1 MELSDTTA
9 WGFNAA
15 NGIELSYARQAS
27 RLGKAVLEVEQFAGV
42 VKSLVSLPMHVQ
54 MKYLEA
60 SLHGNEDAHK
70 DIEKLITH
78 WLKGEIHQ
86 MYSAARKESEGDP
99 DLSEIADYIY
109 DERNIGMLEHIES
122 YLTQPETTT
131 VMVGALHLGGPKGLI
146 NLLTEKGYLV
156 QQLNQSGEPL

>member
-1 MELSDTTA
+1 MGFTALSIGCAQGDCDDTGTA
-9 WGFNAA
+9 CDTGF
-15 NGIELSYARQAS
+15 
-27 RLGKAVLEVEQFAGV
+27 
-42 VKSLVSLPMHVQ
+42 
-54 MKYLEA
+54 
-60 SLHGNEDAHK
+60 
-70 DIEKLITH
+70 
-78 WLKGEIHQ
+78 
-86 MYSAARKESEGDP
+86 ESEGDP

-131 VMVGALHLGGPKGLI
+131 VMVGALHLGGPRGLI